1 MNTTYVK
8 VEDSTDVR
16 KEVLSCTLGTVK
28 ILRDYGDFQKLRRKK
43 VQTFVSLKKQM
54 KELQE
59 SLQELR
65 EKYIPEI
72 EQKMEVMQI
81 KRESVK
87 KMSVPK
93 NDLDKLNLELRELE
107 KRLKTL

>member
-8 VEDSTDVR
+8 VEASVEVR

-28 ILRDYGDFQKLRRKK
+28 ILRDYESFQKLRKK
-43 VQTFVSLKKQM
+43 KAQTYVILKKQM
-54 KELQE
+54 KGLQE
-59 SLQELR
+59 NLQELR
-65 EKYIPEI
+65 GKVPEI
-72 EQKMEVMQI
+72 EQTMKVAE
-81 KRESVK
+81 VK
-87 KMSVPK
+87 KENVKKPSVPR